1 MLLLLLHTLNITS
14 NNNTSSDNNIFD
26 NMNIQKYIGI
36 LFHHHQQYHYYDIYH
51 FHYNYYFYNY
61 CHTTIT
67 TIHDNMLYYQFRIL
81 SLLHSSTNAL
91 VEIHVMQ

>member
-1 MLLLLLHTLNITS
+1 MLLLLLHTLNTTS

-26 NMNIQKYIGI
+26 NMNIQKYWHFISSSTI
-36 LFHHHQQYHYYDIYH
+36 YHYYDIYH

-61 CHTTIT
+61 CHTIIT
-67 TIHDNMLYYQFRIL
+67 TIHDSMLYYQFRIL